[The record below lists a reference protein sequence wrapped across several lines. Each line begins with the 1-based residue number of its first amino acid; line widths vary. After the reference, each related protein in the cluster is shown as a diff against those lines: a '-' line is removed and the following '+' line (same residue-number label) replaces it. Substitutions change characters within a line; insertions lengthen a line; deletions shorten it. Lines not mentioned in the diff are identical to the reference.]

1 LSRLVRVVHV
11 LSTGDGFARG
21 IAHTVLN
28 LSRTVDRSRYS
39 LSVLFMSGSG
49 ELGEVFR
56 KLNVETHEARWH
68 GSLSDV
74 QGAGRYAAA
83 ILRGKYSI
91 VHLHAG
97 GLAPRMLSR
106 SVSRARVIAHYHSL
120 HEESGV
126 RKVKRR
132 SGRFADMILANS
144 RATAD
149 TIDGAPVT
157 VIHPGVDVTPSS
169 VRIRSADET
178 FRIGVASRL
187 VPGKGISEL
196 ISAVAILERQGID
209 VQLDIAGSGPEQQ
222 MLASSADSLGIAER
236 VRFLGWVNDVPSV
249 MREWDIYAQPS
260 HAEGFG
266 ISVLE
271 AMASGLPVVA
281 SSVGGLPEIVVEGET
296 GFLVPSSDSVALA
309 ERISRLARAPE
320 LRAQMGQRGRARVL
334 SQFSVE
340 RETGAI
346 QAAYERVL
354 A

>member
-1 LSRLVRVVHV
+1 LNTQVRVVHV
-11 LSTGDGFARG
+11 LSTGDASARG
-21 IAHTVLN
+21 ISHTVLN
-28 LSRTVDRSRYS
+28 LGRTLDRSRYS
-39 LSVLFMSGSG
+39 LSVLFMRGSG
-49 ELGEVFR
+49 ELGDVFR
-56 KLNVETHEARWH
+56 KLNIETHEAHWR

-74 QGAGRYAAA
+74 QGAARYAAA

-126 RKVKRR
+126 RRVKRR
-132 SGRFADMILANS
+132 SGRFADMLVANS

-149 TIDGAPVT
+149 TIDAASVI
-157 VIHPGVDVTPSS
+157 VIHPGVYVSPSPA
-169 VRIRSADET
+169 RIRSADET
-178 FRIGVASRL
+178 IRIGVASRL

-196 ISAVAILERQGID
+196 ISAVAILEREGID
-209 VQLDIAGSGPEQQ
+209 VQLDIAGSGPEQDL
-222 MLASSADSLGIAER
+222 LASSAANLGITDR

-281 SSVGGLPEIVVEGET
+281 SAVGGLREIVLEGET

-309 ERISRLARAPE
+309 ERISRLGRAPE

-340 RETGAI
+340 RETAAI
-346 QAAYERVL
+346 QAAYERLL